1 MCLFLKDKPGP
12 LLEGE
17 VPDAVG
23 GGVGV
28 HPLHLQVREADGSYI
43 KKFDTLYIVACD
55 QYVNI

>member
-1 MCLFLKDKPGP
+1 MCLFLKGKSGP

-28 HPLHLQVREADGSYI
+28 HALHLQVREADGSYEKI
-43 KKFDTLYIVACD
+43 FLIIYIL
-55 QYVNI
+55 